1 MSPRHSNKN
10 TKKKIDPAKR
20 RQVLCSLCKSETK
33 YVNHLKLLADLR
45 TKLQKEAVL
54 SIEQTHRIFSNIDEL
69 IAINSFFLNGIANST
84 DRYESPVGQIFYRFA
99 RHFKSYSTYVAN
111 FPSGQKTLTKLL
123 RKKRKNK
130 KFRTIIG
137 SFQSNG
143 LNIRDLLVM
152 PVQRVPRY
160 NAVIETLLNHTGSKV
175 LLRMAY
181 KAMKETTAFID
192 NSMASGQLQRRQFCS
207 KQYDLE
213 LMVSEMSNMILQ
225 SPREPAFRYVLSTWG
240 TNEDDQDPTYS
251 SNDNEVEKET
261 LDV

>member
-1 MSPRHSNKN
+1 MSPRHAKKN
-10 TKKKIDPAKR
+10 TKKKLDPAKR

-54 SIEQTHRIFSNIDEL
+54 STEQTHRIFSNIDEL
-69 IAINSFFLNGIANST
+69 IAINSFFLNGIASQASSST
-84 DRYESPVGQIFYRFA
+84 DRYESPVGQIFYTFA

-111 FPSGQKTLTKLL
+111 FPSGQTTLTKLL

-160 NAVIETLLNHTGSKV
+160 NSVIETLLNHTGAKV
-175 LLRMAY
+175 LLRMAS
-181 KAMKETTAFID
+181 KAMKETTMFIN
-192 NSMASGQLQRRQFCS
+192 NSMASEQAQRRQFCS

-213 LMVSEMSNMILQ
+213 LMVSEMSNVLLQ
-225 SPREPAFRYVLSTWG
+225 SREPASRSVLSKPATD
-240 TNEDDQDPTYS
+240 EDEQDPDYSSDDDQ
-251 SNDNEVEKET
+251 V
-261 LDV
+261 